1 MKKYLV
7 IFAVLTS
14 GCSDLTPQQ
23 YAALKEAGMALQG
36 IPSTTVTTRGGILQ
50 ESYVSGMN
58 RICLYGG
65 VGGDYAVTIGATELC
80 PLSN

>member
-1 MKKYLV
+1 
-7 IFAVLTS
+7 
-14 GCSDLTPQQ
+14 
-23 YAALKEAGMALQG
+23 MALQG
-36 IPSTTVTTRGGILQ
+36 IPSTTVATRGGFLQ